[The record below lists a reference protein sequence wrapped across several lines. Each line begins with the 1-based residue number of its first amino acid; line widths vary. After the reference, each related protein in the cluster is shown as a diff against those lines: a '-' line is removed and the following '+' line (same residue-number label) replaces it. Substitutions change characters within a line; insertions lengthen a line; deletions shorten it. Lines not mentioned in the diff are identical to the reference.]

1 MKKIFIILSIFCLIS
16 SAKLNAQVPDT
27 LVYLQN
33 IIANKTQFIGHPFS
47 KLFDSLNL
55 NIQIKY
61 FHPRRG
67 AISNS
72 NKEMYTAFAFYYPA
86 IAEDVYLT
94 YPCLEIHWQ
103 TPLNANQSFLLFN
116 SNGGGQW
123 NVSVYN
129 YYKSVIIKDIG
140 ILE

>member
-1 MKKIFIILSIFCLIS
+1 MKRILTILFFTIISFS
-16 SAKLNAQVPDT
+16 KNTKAQSGVPDT
-27 LVYLQN
+27 LAYLQT
-33 IIANKTQFIGHPFS
+33 IVANKAQYIGQPFS

-67 AISNS
+67 AVSNS

-103 TPLNANQSFLLFN
+103 TPLNTNQSFLLFN
-116 SNGGGQW
+116 SNGGGLW
-123 NVSVYN
+123 
-129 YYKSVIIKDIG
+129 DI
-140 ILE
+140 